1 MTFHDLSL
9 IGRFCYL
16 LFIFAILCT
25 CVCLVGFTNHKKS
38 KLTSFMLVY
47 SAIQTSLILILYMA
61 DARTHKNGFTVVPI
75 VKWYAEHNLL
85 ISIVPLLFV
94 LAVVFFTSYKE
105 NNYRKNMITY
115 RSVRE
120 AVDYLTTG
128 LCFSYDN
135 GRVMLLNELMYNLCF
150 KIVGRDLQ
158 NANLFWEIL
167 KNGEILEGNERL
179 TSGERPVIKLSDNT
193 VWIFQREK
201 LNDFFQL
208 TAVDTTELYSY
219 GKELENSNKELK
231 LLNKRLKKY
240 GEDVDMLTRSR
251 ERLETKTKIHRQL
264 GQTLMASRR
273 YLTEKEIIEPPFEAW
288 KQSIMLLSREAE
300 LKVDEN
306 PMDVL
311 VRFVESSGIN
321 VNMNG
326 EFPKEGYILDVFY
339 QAAAEALTNA
349 VKHADAKNIYV
360 DLEETEDECK
370 VSFRN
375 DGKIPRTVVTEGGGL
390 SSLRRKIETAG
401 GTMTVHYKQ
410 EYVLTVTMKK
420 KRDVKY
426 D

>member
-61 DARTHKNGFTVVPI
+61 DARTHKNGFTAVPI

-105 NNYRKNMITY
+105 NIYRKSMITY
-115 RSVRE
+115 SSVRE
-120 AVDYLTTG
+120 AVDHLTTG

-179 TSGERPVIKLSDNT
+179 ASGERPVIKLSDNT
-193 VWIFQREK
+193 VWIFQR
-201 LNDFFQL
+201 DISQ
-208 TAVDTTELYSY
+208 
-219 GKELENSNKELK
+219 
-231 LLNKRLKKY
+231 
-240 GEDVDMLTRSR
+240 
-251 ERLETKTKIHRQL
+251 
-264 GQTLMASRR
+264 
-273 YLTEKEIIEPPFEAW
+273 
-288 KQSIMLLSREAE
+288 
-300 LKVDEN
+300 
-306 PMDVL
+306 
-311 VRFVESSGIN
+311 
-321 VNMNG
+321 
-326 EFPKEGYILDVFY
+326 
-339 QAAAEALTNA
+339 
-349 VKHADAKNIYV
+349 
-360 DLEETEDECK
+360 
-370 VSFRN
+370 
-375 DGKIPRTVVTEGGGL
+375 
-390 SSLRRKIETAG
+390 
-401 GTMTVHYKQ
+401 
-410 EYVLTVTMKK
+410 
-420 KRDVKY
+420 
-426 D
+426 